1 MDVAISA
8 VVVDASAILSWMI
21 ADEGD
26 ALAGQMAGVV
36 AAVGGFAPAL
46 LRWEVQNALLIAVRR
61 GRLAQETC
69 DAQLA
74 DLDEL
79 QLSVDGQV
87 VSMSHTRGV
96 DLARRFAL
104 SAYDAAYLELA
115 SRLRRPLMTR
125 DARLAAAARE
135 IGLLWEPPL

>member
-1 MDVAISA
+1 
-8 VVVDASAILSWMI
+8 MI

-26 ALAGQMAGVV
+26 TLASEMAGVV
-36 AAVGGFAPAL
+36 STAGAFAPVL

-61 GRLAQETC
+61 GRLSQEAC
-69 DAQLA
+69 DDQLA

-79 QLSVDGQV
+79 RIAVDGQIASLSYV
-87 VSMSHTRGV
+87 RGV
-96 DLARRFAL
+96 DLARTYAL

-135 IGLLWEPPL
+135 LGLLWKPPKD